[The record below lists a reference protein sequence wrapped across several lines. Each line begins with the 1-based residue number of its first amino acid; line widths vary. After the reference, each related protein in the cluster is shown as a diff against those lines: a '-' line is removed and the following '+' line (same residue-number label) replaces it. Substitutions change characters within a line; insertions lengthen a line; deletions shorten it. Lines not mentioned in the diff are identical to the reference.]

1 MIIKKHLWKQFFLSQ
16 KQCHFSWLSF
26 KISTSRCDVLQVM
39 PASGCGTI
47 NRASA
52 GGGEGNGNRSR
63 VIFKVRQAAFGGFAP
78 YLCCPYVMSQIQVEH
93 SRAIEYLKFTWSPSA
108 IDLAGQGLL
117 VKPGNIRQPRP
128 FWCLSLKLAFRNHK
142 LLNIL
147 CGSRQRSARLMENI
161 LIHMQKDSKADRT
174 EAECGENPEE
184 MCNAVWAKHCNFNYF
199 YHSYS
204 GAEVRYVIC
213 LRRQE
218 KCQMKRKSNQDR
230 SAQAALQL
238 TAVYGG

>member
-147 CGSRQRSARLMENI
+147 CCSRQRSARLME
-161 LIHMQKDSKADRT
+161 KYFDSD
-174 EAECGENPEE
+174 AEGFEGRLKLNVGKTRKRCAMRCGPSI
-184 MCNAVWAKHCNFNYF
+184 ATSTIF
-199 YHSYS
+199 
-204 GAEVRYVIC
+204 IIPI
-213 LRRQE
+213 
-218 KCQMKRKSNQDR
+218 
-230 SAQAALQL
+230 AALRSDM
-238 TAVYGG
+238 